1 MKKQQ
6 IYEFYW
12 FGTCLRFLQD
22 TSEGY
27 GINGD
32 GGVLHNI
39 NEFFKYLKDLE
50 LHVTQRVA
58 NSKLK
63 EIITELNST
72 DKDQTL
78 SKDQAKKISDDIDV
92 IRITLDAELAGVH
105 AYTPTPKRLDLDRLL
120 SDVNKLFSP
129 GIFEALPD
137 IARHDF
143 TEAGKCIAFETP
155 TAAAFHILRGTESVL
170 RKYYEEMIRHKRI
183 KSLMWGPIVI
193 DLRKRSKTKPHEV
206 LNNHLDNIRVS
217 FRNPTQHP
225 EAIYDIHEV
234 QDLWSIC
241 VDVINRM
248 VKILKD
254 HGYA

>member
-22 TSEGY
+22 TATGY
-27 GINGD
+27 EIHVE

-39 NEFFKYLKDLE
+39 EQFFKYLKDLE
-50 LHVTQRVA
+50 LYVTERVA
-58 NSKLK
+58 SAKLK
-63 EIITELNST
+63 STLEELKSDKNTEV
-72 DKDQTL
+72 L
-78 SKDQAKKISDDIDV
+78 SETQAKHISDSIDI
-92 IRITLDAELAGVH
+92 IRVTLDAELAGIH

-120 SDVNKLFSP
+120 SDVKKLFSP
-129 GIFEALPD
+129 AVFDSLPD
-137 IARHDF
+137 IAKHDF

-170 RKYYEEMIRHKRI
+170 RNYYEEMIRQKRI
-183 KSLMWGPIVI
+183 KSQMWGPIVI

-206 LNNHLDNIRVS
+206 LNNHLDNIRAS

-234 QDLWSIC
+234 QDLWSVC
-241 VDVINRM
+241 VDVVNRM